1 MKKVMGCFIPI
12 SIQSMLRKNALF
24 AAEPGMMKVESV
36 KPAEDRGTCSLPSL
50 Q

>member
-1 MKKVMGCFIPI
+1 MPQRDVLYVAE
-12 SIQSMLRKNALF
+12 QDML
-24 AAEPGMMKVESV
+24 KVESV